1 MQKINNE
8 ERKEKR
14 KNEETSCNKEAR
26 REEGKKE
33 EIHKGIIE
41 EMAYQTMKENKM
53 KFMIFL
59 IKKVMNA
66 CMHTCLK
73 NGSS

>member
-26 REEGKKE
+26 REEGR
-33 EIHKGIIE
+33 IHKGIIE
-41 EMAYQTMKENKM
+41 EMADQTKKGIQ
-53 KFMIFL
+53 KS
-59 IKKVMNA
+59 KKVRNA
-66 CMHTCLK
+66 CMHTRFKKTVHHSDFCY
-73 NGSS
+73 